1 MAPDAE
7 LKSRR
12 ERCTVGEHH
21 IKMAMEP
28 ENKGPK
34 DLPSNAG
41 FAGSIPGWGIKISHA
56 VGQQNLLAI
65 TTEPRSSRALR
76 PQLKPTCNKDPVCH
90 A

>member
-12 ERCTVGEHH
+12 ERCTVGEQHV
-21 IKMAMEP
+21 KMAMEP

-41 FAGSIPGWGIKISHA
+41 FAGSIPG
-56 VGQQNLLAI
+56 
-65 TTEPRSSRALR
+65 
-76 PQLKPTCNKDPVCH
+76 
-90 A
+90 